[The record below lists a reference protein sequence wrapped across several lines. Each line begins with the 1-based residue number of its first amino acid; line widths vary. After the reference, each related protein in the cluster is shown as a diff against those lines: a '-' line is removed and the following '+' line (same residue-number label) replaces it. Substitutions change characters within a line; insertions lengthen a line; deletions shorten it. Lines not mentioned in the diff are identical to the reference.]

1 MISDG
6 IRKARKAVGVT
17 QENLAKALGVNR
29 ATISKYENGSIDPSI
44 SQLRKIASVLHV
56 SIYDLIDGGP
66 GALDRLLPP
75 AMWGIDFNVS
85 TVDED
90 TLRYMLEQLI
100 HFEEFNPELYQKYKD
115 NLYLLAVSSNLE
127 YVLFDYGAIYDL
139 DEIGIESDFSKK
151 KVAEKKEE
159 LNSIL
164 RSYVSN
170 NQIGTEKVSTPHVGD
185 AYFDGAVRVARIE
198 EGRPSSIILEVD
210 EDKMSVDELMTF
222 VSALE
227 KISKQSKVS
236 MEGLALLAEAA
247 SKALAL
253 NFAVPES
260 TPAPPEGKDTTKPTD
275 APETPPEGK

>member
-6 IRKARKAVGVT
+6 IRKARKVAGIT

-56 SIYDLIDGGP
+56 TIYDLIDGGP

-90 TLRYMLEQLI
+90 TLRYMLDQLI
-100 HFEEFNPELYQKYKD
+100 HVEEFNPELYQKYKD
-115 NLYLLAVSSNLE
+115 ILYLLAVSSNLE
-127 YVLFDYGAIYDL
+127 HVLFDYGAIYDI
-139 DEIGIESDFSKK
+139 DKVDIESEFSKK
-151 KVAEKKEE
+151 KVAEREV
-159 LNSIL
+159 LNRVLMS
-164 RSYVSN
+164 RVPN
-170 NQIGTEKVSTPHVGD
+170 NQLGTEKVSTLHVGD
-185 AYFDGAVRVARIE
+185 TYFDGAVRVAQIE
-198 EGRPSSIILEVD
+198 EGRPSSVILEVD
-210 EDKMSVDELMTF
+210 EDRMSADELMTF

-236 MEGLALLAEAA
+236 IEGLALLAEAA

-253 NFAVPES
+253 NLVPPQS
-260 TPAPPEGKDTTKPTD
+260 TPAPPEGTDTTPPTD